1 MQKEKC
7 ENAMWR
13 NALDTE
19 VKCLWRSA
27 ARARIRNRT
36 NDALT
41 GFNEERFFFHVYS
54 YSAETCND
62 SFVEK
67 LCTYSTNQWKIN
79 VQSSNKYKTVHPL

>member
-41 GFNEERFFFHVYS
+41 GFNEERFFFMFT
-54 YSAETCND
+54 ATAL
-62 SFVEK
+62 K
-67 LCTYSTNQWKIN
+67 LVMTVLW
-79 VQSSNKYKTVHPL
+79 KTVHVQYKPMENKCAKLKQI